1 MNLSVKEICREI
13 NGNWYG
19 KSNVIVNSSSSIEK
33 TTNNSICFL
42 ENVKFEK
49 KIYSNDFKASVI
61 IIQYNLLGKLSFS
74 LEEILKK
81 STELKTIILVK
92 NNAKESFTVLLNLF
106 DKRSINIGIE
116 KTSFISKNAKIGK
129 KNYIGAF
136 SYIGNESETA
146 ELVQIFPNCYI
157 GNNVKIGNNTIIY
170 SGVKIYDNTVIKSNC
185 IIHSGCVIGADGFGF
200 IKKDLKNIKIPHLG
214 NVIIEENVEI
224 GANTCIDRGKT
235 HSDSTLIKREV
246 KIDNLVQIGH
256 NVEIG
261 ENTMIAGCTGIAGSV
276 KIGKNCLIGGKV
288 AIADHVIIA
297 DEIRIAGNSGVTKS
311 FLKKGVVIQGPIAFE
326 KNKFQKSYIHFK
338 NISNKK

>member
-42 ENVKFEK
+42 ENIKFEK

-61 IIQYNLLGKLSFS
+61 IIQSNLIEKLS
-74 LEEILKK
+74 LPIEKILNK
-81 STELKTIILVK
+81 STELKAIILV

-136 SYIGNESETA
+136 SYIGNKSETA

-214 NVIIEENVEI
+214 NVVIEENVEI

>member
-42 ENVKFEK
+42 ENIKFEK

-106 DKRSINIGIE
+106 DNRSINIGIE

-136 SYIGNESETA
+136 SYIGNESETS
-146 ELVQIFPNCYI
+146 ESVQIFPNCYI

-214 NVIIEENVEI
+214 NVVIEENVEI

-235 HSDSTLIKREV
+235 HSDCTLIKREV

>member
-1 MNLSVKEICREI
+1 MRFSVKEICNNV
-13 NGNWYG
+13 NGIGYG
-19 KSNVIVNSSSSIEK
+19 ELNTIINSSSNIEK
-33 TTNNSICFL
+33 TINNSICFL
-42 ENVKFEK
+42 NNIRFEK
-49 KIYSNDFKASVI
+49 LIFSNEFKASAL
-61 IIQYNLLGKLSFS
+61 IIQSSLIEKLS
-74 LEEILKK
+74 LPIDKILNK
-81 STELKTIILVK
+81 SKELKAIISVS
-92 NNAKESFTVLLNLF
+92 NAKESFTVLLNLF
-106 DKRSINIGIE
+106 DKKSINIGIE

-146 ELVQIFPNCYI
+146 ESVQIFPNCYI
-157 GNNVKIGNNTIIY
+157 GNNVKIGKNTIIY

-185 IIHSGCVIGADGFGF
+185 IIHAGSVIGADGFGF

-214 NVIIEENVEI
+214 NVVIEENVEI

-235 HSDSTLIKREV
+235 HSDCTLIKREV

-276 KIGKNCLIGGKV
+276 KIGRNCLIGGKV
-288 AIADHVIIA
+288 AIADHVNIA

-326 KNKFQKSYIHFK
+326 KNKFQKSYIYFK

>member
-42 ENVKFEK
+42 ENIKFEK

-106 DKRSINIGIE
+106 DNRSINIGIE

-136 SYIGNESETA
+136 SYIGNESETS
-146 ELVQIFPNCYI
+146 ESVQIFPNCYI

-214 NVIIEENVEI
+214 NVVIEENVEI